1 MSDEIANWTIITYI
15 AAHNNLESAGR
26 RSLDQILSVGSTSH
40 LNLVALY
47 DKPSGA
53 ARYIAGKPGHA
64 AIEEALNE
72 FDSGDPDALLETVRW
87 AVTCR
92 PAHHYGLLLWSHGS
106 GWRPE
111 EVGEVA
117 RQARGDDAVS
127 DIEATE
133 RSAQPSSMALF
144 RTTLARML
152 SQSNAAERAVCF
164 DDGSGH
170 SLDALELERVV
181 SEIQGFVG
189 QPLDLLGMDACLMA
203 SLEVAY
209 QIRRHVRYLVASEE
223 MVPVSSWPY
232 DSIFQALNAAP
243 EMSAEILTS
252 LVVRH
257 YLDYYTTH
265 PPQLN
270 AGDVT
275 KVAVNLA
282 MIDEI
287 KQAIDDLAGVLL
299 ENMEEQAAHLWAAQR
314 QTRRKETSLE
324 TRSPTKFGLHLWDLG
339 SLALSLAG
347 KSRNPDV
354 KQAARSVQAAL
365 RPKGAILAEGHR
377 GDWFDGIGGL
387 SIYAVPPGI
396 QRISPYYGSLA
407 LAQNTRWAEML
418 KAYHQEL

>member
-1 MSDEIANWTIITYI
+1 MSNEIARWTIITYI
-15 AAHNNLESAGR
+15 AAHNNLETAGR
-26 RSLDQILSVGSTSH
+26 RSLDQILGVGSTAQ

-53 ARYIAGKPGHA
+53 ARFIAGKPGHA
-64 AIEEALNE
+64 SVEESFRE

-87 AVTCR
+87 AVTRC
-92 PAHHYGLLLWSHGS
+92 PAHHYGLILWSHGT
-106 GWRPE
+106 GWLPE
-111 EVGEVA
+111 EVSEVA
-117 RQARGDDAVS
+117 RQARGDEAVS
-127 DIEATE
+127 EMEATE

-152 SQSNAAERAVCF
+152 KQSNAAERAVCF

-170 SLDALELERVV
+170 SLDTLELERVV
-181 SEIQGFVG
+181 REIQGFVG

-209 QIRRHVRYLVASEE
+209 QIRQHVRYLVASEE

-232 DSIFQALNAAP
+232 DYIFQALSEAP
-243 EMSAEILTS
+243 EMSAEDLTFI
-252 LVVRH
+252 VVRH

-265 PPQLN
+265 PPQFN

-275 KVAVNLA
+275 KVALNLA
-282 MIDEI
+282 RIDEI
-287 KQAIDDLAGVLL
+287 KQVIDSLARVLL
-299 ENMEEQAAHLWAAQR
+299 ENMEEQAAHLWVAQR
-314 QTRRKETSLE
+314 QTRRKESSQE

-339 SLALSLAG
+339 SLASILAG
-347 KSRNPDV
+347 ESRNPDV

-365 RPKGAILAEGHR
+365 QPGGAIIAEGHR

-407 LAQNTRWAEML
+407 LVRNTRWGEML